1 MTSIAERYLTATS
14 SSQLGHDPNH
24 VCDADR
30 LLAAAYA
37 ASGDA
42 RRSLALDVY
51 RLRATSNMTGA
62 NGIAERMASQIM
74 QRAKRLDRKTGE
86 SKISRIEAHDLCI
99 VILKWWHMQA
109 CPVCEGRGHPH
120 IPGTPLLDTA
130 RQCGHCEGTGIR
142 PLKKHVKAK
151 HLDLAHWLVDSL
163 NGLTAIVFSDM
174 AQRMPKLEI

>member
-1 MTSIAERYLTATS
+1 MTSIAERYLTATT

-37 ASGDA
+37 TAGDPFK
-42 RRSLALDVY
+42 SLALDVY
-51 RLRATSNMTGA
+51 RLRATASMAGSHS
-62 NGIAERMASQIM
+62 IAERMAGKVVNKS
-74 QRAKRLDRKTGE
+74 RPKRGGKPE
-86 SKISRIEAHDLCI
+86 VSRIEAVDLCL
-99 VILKWWHMQA
+99 VVLKWWHMQA

-130 RQCGHCEGTGIR
+130 RQCGHCDGTGIR